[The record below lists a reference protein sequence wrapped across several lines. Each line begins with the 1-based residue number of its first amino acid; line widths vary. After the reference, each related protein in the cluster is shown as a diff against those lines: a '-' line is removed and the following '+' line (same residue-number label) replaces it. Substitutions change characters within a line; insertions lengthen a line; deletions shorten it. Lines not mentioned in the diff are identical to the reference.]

1 MFRCLCFDVSAT
13 RGQFIM
19 FQQHAISFIAA
30 ARKRFGFALK
40 LLQIDVTVVQTRL
53 AAAGVPVPACAGFK
67 PM

>member
-1 MFRCLCFDVSAT
+1 MFR
-13 RGQFIM
+13 
-19 FQQHAISFIAA
+19 QHAVSLSCFRNTQFSFIAG

-53 AAAGVPVPACAGFK
+53 AAAGVPIPACAGFK